1 MYLNINEKEQIQ
13 EEIKT
18 LETKSSAELVAVIT
32 KYSSSY
38 RFETLVF
45 SLLISVF
52 ISIILLF
59 ADIDTIKFFQIQVLS
74 FFALFFLTSGFKKIL
89 LTFLPKKYK
98 YEKASINAK
107 KEFYNLGIKDT
118 KTKLG
123 IMFYV
128 SIEEKYVEIITDT
141 GIKSKISDNYWQDIV
156 NEFIKDVKNNQ
167 FSVGY
172 KKAIKEC
179 SETLIKSFPIQ
190 ENDKN
195 ELSNEV
201 IEL

>member
-74 FFALFFLTSGFKKIL
+74 FFALFFLTSSFKKIL

-167 FSVGY
+167 FSIGY

-190 ENDKN
+190 DNDKN

>member
-13 EEIKT
+13 EEIKN
-18 LETKSSAELVAVIT
+18 LEKKSSAELVAVIT

-38 RFETLVF
+38 KYEILVF
-45 SLLISVF
+45 SLLVSVF
-52 ISIILLF
+52 ISIVLLF
-59 ADIDTIKFFQIQVLS
+59 TNINTIEFFQIQVLS
-74 FFALFFLTSGFKKIL
+74 FFALYLLTNSFKKIVL
-89 LTFLPKKYK
+89 LFLPKRYK

-128 SIEEKYVEIITDT
+128 SIEEKYVEIITDS

-156 NEFIKDVKNNQ
+156 DEFIKDVKNNQ
-167 FSVGY
+167 FSKGY

-179 SETLIKSFPIQ
+179 SNTLIDNFPIQ